1 MTVES
6 APVATTDKKRPQ
18 KPNQD
23 RHNAEI
29 QEIRNEIAELQQKM
43 KEIQDKIP
51 EQNTG
56 DAVSTRK
63 NELREKLSVHLQ
75 EIKELAG
82 KRTKLVDQ
90 LTALQSAL
98 KKKFESERTE
108 KAKIGHRTVE
118 SVDSR
123 IDEIEKQI
131 QFGQVKLIDEK
142 RMVSEI
148 SNLKKVRK
156 VLEGYSQQQTTN
168 DNDKA
173 AIETLRAELKT
184 LDGQRASL
192 RELADTTRAELN
204 KVAESLSTSRE
215 SLSGLLEQKRAIK
228 SQVDAA
234 FEKMRTLRSNH
245 KIARDEFYNWEQEE
259 RQKRQEQ
266 FKQKQSEEREARIV
280 AQAER
285 ELEDADIPA
294 FTEEIN
300 LCSALIHFLSAQVGS
315 SESKTGSAA
324 STPVSRPTTTSTR
337 AVDESLPSGATVMVR
352 KGDNDDDFMVLGK
365 KGKKGN
371 KGGKSGSGTSTDGAK
386 ARPVRLDILTVN
398 QLIALKIDIPVSS
411 DNVPA
416 TLASLNEKKQA
427 FLSEQAA
434 QTAANKQAAQAR
446 IAQLREAAKAEEM
459 NA

>member
-98 KKKFESERTE
+98 KKS
-108 KAKIGHRTVE
+108 
-118 SVDSR
+118 
-123 IDEIEKQI
+123 EIEKQI